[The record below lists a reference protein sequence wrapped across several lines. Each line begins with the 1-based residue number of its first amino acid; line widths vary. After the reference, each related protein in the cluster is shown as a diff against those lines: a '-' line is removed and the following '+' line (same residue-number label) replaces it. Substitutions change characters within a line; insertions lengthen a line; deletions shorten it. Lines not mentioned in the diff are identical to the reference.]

1 MPRNGKNRCFRHFVA
16 FPVPRNRFLS
26 GYMPFR
32 GVGTNLRIIDLNGHA
47 CRWVAGKDVI
57 EDVVCDE
64 VAELVG
70 VADTHRFSASH
81 YRHARAP
88 FTKANNKKARPVS
101 GRQETKRA
109 G

>member
-1 MPRNGKNRCFRHFVA
+1 MQAGGFRA
-16 FPVPRNRFLS
+16 TKSFLT

-32 GVGTNLRIIDLNGHA
+32 GVRTNLRIIDLNGHA

-57 EDVVCDE
+57 EDMVCDE
-64 VAELVG
+64 VAELVE
-70 VADTHRFSASH
+70 VADKHRFSASH

>member
-1 MPRNGKNRCFRHFVA
+1 MKS
-16 FPVPRNRFLS
+16 FLT

-32 GVGTNLRIIDLNGHA
+32 GARTNLRIVDLNGHA
-47 CRWVAGKDVI
+47 CRWVVGKDVI

>member
-1 MPRNGKNRCFRHFVA
+1 
-16 FPVPRNRFLS
+16 
-26 GYMPFR
+26 MPFR
-32 GVGTNLRIIDLNGHA
+32 GVRTNLRIIDLNGHA

-81 YRHARAP
+81 YRHARTP
-88 FTKANNKKARPVS
+88 FTKANNKKVRPVS

>member
-1 MPRNGKNRCFRHFVA
+1 
-16 FPVPRNRFLS
+16 
-26 GYMPFR
+26 MPFR

-81 YRHARAP
+81 YRHARTP
-88 FTKANNKKARPVS
+88 FTKANNKKAHPVS

-109 G
+109 GWEVLGEALSSCSMTSSPGVVPE

>member
-1 MPRNGKNRCFRHFVA
+1 
-16 FPVPRNRFLS
+16 
-26 GYMPFR
+26 MPFR
-32 GVGTNLRIIDLNGHA
+32 GVRANLRIIDLNGHA
-47 CRWVAGKDVI
+47 CRWVVGKDVI

-70 VADTHRFSASH
+70 VVDTHRFSASH
-81 YRHARAP
+81 YRHARTP

>member
-1 MPRNGKNRCFRHFVA
+1 
-16 FPVPRNRFLS
+16 
-26 GYMPFR
+26 MPFR
-32 GVGTNLRIIDLNGHA
+32 GVRTNLRIIDLNGHA
-47 CRWVAGKDVI
+47 CRWVVGKDVI

-70 VADTHRFSASH
+70 VADTHRFSASR

-88 FTKANNKKARPVS
+88 FTKANNKKARSVS